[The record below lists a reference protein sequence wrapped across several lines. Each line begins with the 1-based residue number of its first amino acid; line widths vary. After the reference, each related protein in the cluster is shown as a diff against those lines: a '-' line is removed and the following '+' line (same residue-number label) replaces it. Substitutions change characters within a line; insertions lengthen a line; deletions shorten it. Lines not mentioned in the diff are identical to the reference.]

1 MGNRFFRTMF
11 FLAALWNLGAA
22 LQGLFFPEAQF
33 LLLFGE
39 RLDTGEFHQAL
50 LYRSFAIAV
59 LLFGIGYYLVS
70 KDTSQNRGIVWLG
83 ALGKVIVFAFFTEAF
98 LKEKATPLAW
108 GVSFGD
114 LLWALLFF
122 WFLQQTKAEVRVSN
136 LIG

>member
-1 MGNRFFRTMF
+1 MSDRLFSRMF
-11 FLAALWNLGAA
+11 FLAALWNFVAA
-22 LQGLFFPEAQF
+22 LGGLFRYEAQF
-33 LLLFGE
+33 RLLFGE
-39 RLDTGEFHQAL
+39 EGYTGDFHQAL

-70 KDTSQNRGIVWLG
+70 RDTSQNRGIVWLG
-83 ALGKVIVFAFFTEAF
+83 AAGKVMVFVFFTEAI
-98 LKEKATPLAW
+98 LKDKATMIGW

-122 WFLQQTKAEVRVSN
+122 WFLYRTKDRVRVSN

>member
-1 MGNRFFRTMF
+1 MGDRFSRAMF

-39 RLDTGEFHQAL
+39 RMDTGDFHQVL

-70 KDTSQNRGIVWLG
+70 RDTSQNRGIVWLG
-83 ALGKVIVFAFFTEAF
+83 AAGKVVVFAFFTEAF
-98 LKEKATPLAW
+98 LKDKATPLAW
-108 GVSFGD
+108 GLSLGD
-114 LLWALLFF
+114 FVWALLFLG
-122 WFLQQTKAEVRVSN
+122 FLYGTRAEVRVSN
-136 LIG
+136 FVG